1 MARNQHIG
9 IALGSGA
16 ARGFSHIGI
25 LKRLA
30 ELDVHP
36 DVICGTSA
44 GSLMGA
50 VYCLGKMDEFVSW
63 VTSLSSSDVL
73 RYMDVSLMASGGL
86 ADAENLMTYL
96 ADNFG
101 DPDIEDLDIPFAAIA
116 TDLQTGREIWLRE
129 GNLWDAVRAS
139 IAIPGLL
146 TPKYIGE
153 RWLVDGGL
161 VNPVPVSVCR
171 AMGAERIIAVDL
183 NSDLMRTN
191 ARPIEKVAEEPKSD
205 QEPSGFEVFTNKIK
219 SATSS
224 FWSEGEESP
233 AKPPSMV
240 NAIMNSIDIM
250 QDRITRSRMAGEPA
264 DVTLMPRLGSL
275 GLLEFSQAMSAVQ
288 EGRDCVDRS
297 LSAICYELGLEL
309 EPKSPRVEKAETIE
323 ADDKVLKEAEG
334 FPDEKADTNNDLNKK

>member
-1 MARNQHIG
+1 MSQDLKLG
-9 IALGSGA
+9 FALGSGA

-25 LKRLA
+25 LERLA

-36 DVICGTSA
+36 DIICGTSA

-50 VYCLGKMDEFVSW
+50 IYCLDKVDEFIAWVSGM
-63 VTSLSSSDVL
+63 SNSDVL
-73 RYMDVSLMASGGL
+73 RYMDVSLLASGGL
-86 ADAENLMTYL
+86 ADAENLMDYL
-96 ADNFG
+96 SENFG
-101 DPDIEDLDIPFAAIA
+101 NPNIEDLKIPFAAIA
-116 TDLQTGREIWLRE
+116 TDLQSGREIWLRE

-146 TPKYIGE
+146 TPKYIGD

-171 AMGAERIIAVDL
+171 ALGAERIIAVDL

-191 ARPIEKVAEEPKSD
+191 ARPVDKKHEEPTPSE
-205 QEPSGFEVFTNKIK
+205 EPSGFEAFTSKLK

-224 FWSEGEESP
+224 FWTEEKESL

-264 DVTLMPRLGSL
+264 DITLMPRLGSL
-275 GLLEFSQAMSAVQ
+275 GLLEFSQTNAAVI
-288 EGRDCVDRS
+288 EGRACVDRS
-297 LSAICYELGLEL
+297 LAAICYELGLEL
-309 EPKSPRVEKAETIE
+309 ETKKQP
-323 ADDKVLKEAEG
+323 ADSELKLPNQDSKEAAVNKPEA
-334 FPDEKADTNNDLNKK
+334 PKPNADPK